1 MATIDVRKGL
11 DGKVAYRAR
20 VRRKGHATHTATFT
34 TRAEARKWI
43 AITEGAIFEQRHF
56 PAKASAQ
63 RTLGDMIERYVR
75 DILPQKRRNTIVN
88 QQQQLRW
95 WFSHLGHSLLSDITP
110 NLIAEYRDSLL
121 QQQKSSST
129 VRRYLF
135 VLSHMYTIGIRE
147 WHRIEENPVLKVS
160 KPREPRG
167 RVRFLSDEERER
179 LLKACQVSKN
189 PHLSTVVVLALATGG
204 RKNELLSLQWKDI
217 DLTRGSLTFH
227 ETKGGERRA
236 VPLTGHALALLK
248 AHARI
253 RRIDTAYVFPSVQGQ
268 QGMSIRE
275 AWKYAVKRADIH
287 NFRFHDLRHS
297 YASYLA
303 MTGASLLEIAELLG
317 HKTLAMV
324 KRYAHLTEA
333 HTRSVVERM
342 TRAVFGD

>member
-11 DGKVAYRAR
+11 GGKVAYRAR

-135 VLSHMYTIGIRE
+135 VLSHMSAIPHHSRV
-147 WHRIEENPVLKVS
+147 IE
-160 KPREPRG
+160 
-167 RVRFLSDEERER
+167 
-179 LLKACQVSKN
+179 
-189 PHLSTVVVLALATGG
+189 
-204 RKNELLSLQWKDI
+204 
-217 DLTRGSLTFH
+217 
-227 ETKGGERRA
+227 
-236 VPLTGHALALLK
+236 
-248 AHARI
+248 
-253 RRIDTAYVFPSVQGQ
+253 
-268 QGMSIRE
+268 
-275 AWKYAVKRADIH
+275 
-287 NFRFHDLRHS
+287 
-297 YASYLA
+297 
-303 MTGASLLEIAELLG
+303 
-317 HKTLAMV
+317 
-324 KRYAHLTEA
+324 
-333 HTRSVVERM
+333 
-342 TRAVFGD
+342 